1 MKQPSDYHG
10 MASIRFLEE
19 AEVMW
24 REMKGC
30 WRMRG
35 PHSYQSADPG
45 SEWQTN
51 GLSPSAERLGHM

>member
-1 MKQPSDYHG
+1 

-51 GLSPSAERLGHM
+51 GLSPSAERVDHM